1 MPAVRLALLGALAAV
16 AVLAVLSVV
25 PHEARA
31 ALMDDETPPLSPQY
45 YDWDHAY
52 DLTPAD
58 AGSVIPLRRD
68 GGTDEDFLRFKG
80 LEIGDLVSLTVDVD
94 AQQTPVV
101 AFSISDPLRFP
112 IWHYKL
118 DGSPEPL
125 PIAFGFFAALPG
137 DYFFNTGQGFGDA
150 IIDLSFTVTASGHVS
165 DGNDRPDQASVLT
178 GNATLSVDL
187 GQPYDPSDFFK
198 VHLAPS
204 SSWKVFLTIKL
215 LNISAGAAQWE
226 LYGSDGVKRP
236 SKSYAADIIFQD
248 LPNFVEYAPVLR
260 EDDYYL
266 RVWMRLGSGNVKLSL
281 LVFMYPNDGDDDNES
296 AREVRDGDVV
306 IDNVNTRFDLS
317 DFYKIAL
324 VPHDNLTL
332 WLEVDDDADLLLFF
346 EGARKAAS
354 LEFNTTTERIRYE
367 VPEGAT
373 GWYYILVKPYD
384 LDPLIP
390 PQTIHYTLR
399 VRTNLDPVAYPA
411 AAGLVGVHPLWE
423 DTVDSTIDLALL
435 FSDPEGG
442 PLSYRVAGGFNA
454 SLLNVTIAGTRLR
467 ISPAPNASGFED
479 VVTVEAIDDHGYR
492 CVYTISLYVV
502 PVDDPPQVGPP
513 GALAPPASIE
523 LDEDGTSE
531 PFEPIRWFW
540 DVDDPFWDLSISVLA
555 DSPLEA
561 SLKGDVMTVRA
572 ALANWWG
579 STSLRVVAS
588 DPAGLMATLVMTVHV
603 LPVNDPPE
611 ARTASLLLT
620 ANSSSIDIDLMPMF
634 RDVDGDVLSYVIADV
649 GVPTV
654 VRDGILTVM
663 DLLSHQ
669 GTRVELDV
677 TAADPSG
684 ATSGPVGIAIWVPEV
699 PDPPEVGLSPSVFT
713 VVEGSELVLLRLS
726 VSDADP
732 LPWTYTAVVRA
743 EGWEGR
749 FRMDVSSTGVEWP
762 DGPPSWTPAVR
773 RQARDAAGTVTVID
787 GPFNATV
794 GFLAHVVRLN
804 HAPEVK
810 RILLDRDGNY
820 RAGDSAVA
828 QATVADADSDP
839 LTYRW
844 FLDGRAVPGEGARLR
859 VEDLT
864 AGLHHVLLN
873 VTDGCATGENTA
885 SFYVRSVASPTDGS
899 APVAIAVGLAA
910 SVAVAVALVT
920 YVSRRRRGKG
930 GA

>member
-1 MPAVRLALLGALAAV
+1 MPAVRLALLVALAAA
-16 AVLAVLSVV
+16 AVLAVVSVV

-31 ALMDDETPPLSPQY
+31 ALMDDETPPLPPQY
-45 YDWDHAY
+45 YDWDHAF

-58 AGSVIPLRRD
+58 AGTVIPFRRD
-68 GGTDEDFLRFKG
+68 GGTDEDYLRFQG
-80 LEIGDLVSLTVDVD
+80 LNVGDLVSLIVDVD
-94 AQQTPVV
+94 EQWSSTVD
-101 AFSISDPLRFP
+101 FFISDPLRFP
-112 IWHYKL
+112 IWYYEF
-118 DGSPEPL
+118 DGSSEPL
-125 PIAFGFFAALPG
+125 PLNFGLFVALPG
-137 DYFFNTGQGFGDA
+137 TYYFHTGMGFGSA
-150 IIDLSFTVTASGHVS
+150 IINLSFTIAASGHTG
-165 DGNDRPDQASVLT
+165 DGNDRPEQASVLT

-187 GQPYDPSDFFK
+187 DQPYDPSDFFK

-226 LYGSDGVKRP
+226 LYDSVTVKRP
-236 SKSYAADIIFQD
+236 SKSYAGDILFQD
-248 LPNFVEYAPVLR
+248 LPNFVEYAPILR

-281 LVFMYPNDGDDDNES
+281 LVFMYPNDGNDDNES
-296 AREVRDGDVV
+296 SREVRDGDVV
-306 IDNVNTRFDLS
+306 MDHVNTKFDQS
-317 DFYKIAL
+317 DYYKIAL
-324 VPHDNLTL
+324 VPHDNLSL
-332 WLEVDDDADLLLFF
+332 WLEVDDDADLFLFY
-346 EGARKAAS
+346 EGGKIADSMK
-354 LEFNTTTERIRYE
+354 FNDTTEHLRYE
-367 VPEGAT
+367 VPDGT
-373 GWYYILVKPYD
+373 MGWFYILIKPYN
-384 LDPLIP
+384 LDTGLP
-390 PQTIHYTLR
+390 PHTIHYTLR

-423 DTVDSTIDLALL
+423 DTVDSTIDLGLL

-442 PLSYRVAGGFNA
+442 PLSYRVVGGFNT
-454 SLLNVTIAGTRLR
+454 SLLNVTISGTRLR

-479 VVTVEAIDDHGYR
+479 VVTVEAIDDHGNR
-492 CVYTISLYVV
+492 CDYTISLYVV

-555 DSPLEA
+555 ESPLEA

-579 STSLRVVAS
+579 SMSLRVVAS

-654 VRDGILTVM
+654 VRDSILTVT
-663 DLLSHQ
+663 DLKSRQ
-669 GTRVELDV
+669 GTRVELEV
-677 TAADPSG
+677 TAVDPSG
-684 ATSGPVGIAIWVPEV
+684 VMSAPVRIAIWVPEV
-699 PDPPEVGLSPSVFT
+699 PDPPVVGMSTSEFT

-726 VSDADP
+726 VSDPDP
-732 LPWTYTAVVRA
+732 LPRTYTVVVRA

-749 FRMDVSSTGVEWP
+749 FGMDVSSTGVTWP

-859 VEDLT
+859 VEELT

-885 SFYVRSVASPTDGS
+885 SFYVRSVASPTDSS